1 MDKTQDTTLS
11 FPFQID
17 PWTHHSSLCDESQ
30 RIRNSVFLILS
41 THVQERWMLPSF
53 GSRLKD
59 YVFENQSVETEEMI
73 RREIIASLHT
83 WEPRI
88 TEIEVDFQ
96 REDALLLI
104 TISYLCTEH
113 SKRDALQYP
122 LALESG

>member
-1 MDKTQDTTLS
+1 MAKTQDTTLS

-41 THVQERWMLPSF
+41 THVKERWMLPSF

-73 RREIIASLHT
+73 RREIIASQMCIRDRFKADPHKT
-83 WEPRI
+83 
-88 TEIEVDFQ
+88 TGD
-96 REDALLLI
+96 
-104 TISYLCTEH
+104 CT
-113 SKRDALQYP
+113 Y
-122 LALESG
+122 